1 MSSENEERSAEP
13 SSNEAAGSS
22 GLGADRKE
30 LISVRTQ
37 DTTSR
42 NDLFSHVKLPT
53 FWKFNPEA
61 WISHLEHKFSLYRIA
76 SQTNRYL
83 LAVEAIPATDL
94 ALLRLPSAS
103 AQDCYDILINEILR
117 NFDKRE
123 DHLDFLLADLTL
135 HGQSPKHLMRELMSA
150 VGQENL
156 TPPVVK
162 LIRAKFL
169 KALPPDV
176 AIALASVKYEN
187 LQSLAMHDP
196 PIPDSPDSPDEQP
209 APAPQ
214 PSIIRPGEQ
223 GSDYPLPGRREMAFL
238 KQTVLHPVYKYYE
251 ILSPEI
257 SHLTKHSDI
266 SPKVLAFSSPPTTS
280 AEDLELWFQRLE
292 AMFDL
297 VPQISFE
304 TKIFTMIGATAAVQS
319 TDLLRFFLRL
329 RNTVPIG
336 TQAYEQFK
344 SYLKHRLMCE
354 TPTKW

>member
-1 MSSENEERSAEP
+1 MPKRQRLDLLATQVELMTEYWQQGMRDLSDPRVAEAAVSAYLTENQVKVWIKDTWTEHSTSASSLGKPTNISCKRRVSGYNLYSSSLKKDGIGKVKSEYHISTRATPRPEQSIQEKTMSGENEEPSAEP
-13 SSNEAAGSS
+13 SSNEEPGPS
-22 GLGADRKE
+22 GLGTDRKE
-30 LISVRTQ
+30 LISARTQ

-103 AQDCYDILINEILR
+103 AQDCYDTLINEILR

-150 VGQENL
+150 IGQENL
-156 TPPVVK
+156 TPPVSK

-176 AIALASVKYEN
+176 AIALASVEYEN
-187 LQSLAMHDP
+187 LQSLANKAH
-196 PIPDSPDSPDEQP
+196 E
-209 APAPQ
+209 
-214 PSIIRPGEQ
+214 
-223 GSDYPLPGRREMAFL
+223 LLLL
-238 KQTVLHPVYKYYE
+238 K
-251 ILSPEI
+251 
-257 SHLTKHSDI
+257 
-266 SPKVLAFSSPPTTS
+266 
-280 AEDLELWFQRLE
+280 
-292 AMFDL
+292 
-297 VPQISFE
+297 
-304 TKIFTMIGATAAVQS
+304 
-319 TDLLRFFLRL
+319 
-329 RNTVPIG
+329 
-336 TQAYEQFK
+336 
-344 SYLKHRLMCE
+344 
-354 TPTKW
+354 